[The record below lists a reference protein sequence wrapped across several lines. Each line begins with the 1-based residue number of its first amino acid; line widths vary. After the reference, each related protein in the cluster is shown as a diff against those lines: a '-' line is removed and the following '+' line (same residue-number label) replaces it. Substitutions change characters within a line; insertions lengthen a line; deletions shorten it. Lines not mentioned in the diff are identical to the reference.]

1 MTRCLTNQPIRL
13 RVNARQRRERKL
25 AEQNWKALKTLPFRA
40 RFYQWIR
47 NYTFKVADGIVA
59 SNIKKKKTSSIFRY
73 FGVTQDPSF
82 RHLSLLWWV
91 PFDYMRVCV
100 EGCSTSVEEERC
112 SAHKTES
119 ISLLSRVGERVY
131 GFFFG
136 RRHVWIS

>member
-59 SNIKKKKTSSIFRY
+59 SNIKKKNFFHFSIFRRHARSI
-73 FGVTQDPSF
+73 FSTPFSF
-82 RHLSLLWWV
+82 MMGSLWLYACVCRGLFHFRRGGKMLCSQNWEHLS
-91 PFDYMRVCV
+91 F
-100 EGCSTSVEEERC
+100 
-112 SAHKTES
+112 
-119 ISLLSRVGERVY
+119 IGERVY